1 MKYQKVFSILFI
13 IINLNAEIAFSE
25 IPPDSIEIDIVD
37 QNLQSTDMFS
47 TTSSPP
53 ASFKTIQLD
62 SKNYHTVSDIINS
75 DSSVSESYSAI
86 GYSDAI
92 AIRGISLNSQNNFF
106 RNGLPIL
113 TEAPVQLENKSRVEI
128 IKGTYGLFGGIS
140 SPGGLIN
147 YVTVK
152 PSTEQKT
159 IFKTEL
165 THKAQVGLLAETHH
179 AIDDENKHLIHVTL
193 SGTKLKPNLEHAE
206 GSKYLGSFGFLSK
219 INTTLEFSGDIE
231 FSHQSQPS
239 QPGQS
244 LLGSQ
249 LPPDI
254 EPDKN
259 LNQQSWSLPVEFNN
273 LIGSAQLKKSFTDST
288 QLIFSMLNQNILTN
302 DRLAF
307 PYGCTSEGNY
317 DRYCSDGTF
326 DLYDYRS
333 ENEKR
338 NNQVYKLAL
347 THQIVIAEAKNK
359 TNLSIQNRTVTERYN
374 KQAYNY
380 VGVGRIDNSIQL
392 QSDDT
397 LTTENTNKDS
407 TYNDVSILN
416 STQIDQFGFDIGLK
430 LEKIKKTTLKTDE
443 SQRTNIEQNFVLPW
457 TALSYHFSEYLTYI
471 SYSEGLESYVVPNKP
486 SYTLAGQNIPDAI
499 SRQHE
504 WGLRR
509 QKDNSSLNLAIFKIT
524 RPSIEDSAPNFRI
537 DGQQLYTGFEI
548 EFEQQFKDFKTQ
560 FSGLALET
568 KKERGELNTLTNGKS
583 LINVPQQ
590 RLKMEVD
597 YKFRALRGLSLNT
610 SFQFSGERF
619 VTADNNLKIPSWTTV
634 NIGSTYEWSK
644 YQSLQFKIE
653 NLADKKYRKESPTQF
668 GHIYLF
674 PGESRKFVLNY
685 TTTIK

>member
-1 MKYQKVFSILFI
+1 MKYQKVFSLLFI
-13 IINLNAEIAFSE
+13 IINLYAEIAFSE
-25 IPPDSIEIDIVD
+25 IAPESIEIDIVD
-37 QNLQSTDMFS
+37 QNLQSTDLFS

-62 SKNYHTVSDIINS
+62 SKNYHTVSDVIQS
-75 DSSVSESYSAI
+75 DASVSESYSAI

-92 AIRGISLNSQNNFF
+92 AIRGIPLNSQNNFF
-106 RNGLPIL
+106 RDGLPVM

-128 IKGTYGLFGGIS
+128 IKGTYGLFGGLS

-152 PSTEQKT
+152 PSVEQKT
-159 IFKTEL
+159 VFKTEL
-165 THKAQVGLLAETHH
+165 TQKAQVGFLAETHH
-179 AIDDENKHLIHVTL
+179 AIDDQNNHLFHVIL
-193 SGTKLKPNLEHAE
+193 SGTKLQPNLEHAQ
-206 GSKYLGSFGFLSK
+206 GSKYLGTFGFSSK
-219 INTTLEFSGDIE
+219 INTTLEFSADIE

-244 LLGSQ
+244 LLGSR
-249 LPPDI
+249 LPSEI

-273 LIGSAQLKKSFTDST
+273 LIGSAQFKKSFTEST
-288 QLIFSMLNQNILTN
+288 QIIFSMLHQNILTN

-307 PYGCTSEGNY
+307 PYGCTSEGNF

-347 THQIVIAEAKNK
+347 NHQFIFAQAKNK
-359 TNLSIQNRTVTERYN
+359 TNLSIQNRTVTERFN

-380 VGVGRIDNSIQL
+380 VGVGHIDNSVQL

-407 TYNDVSILN
+407 TYNDATLLN
-416 STQIDQFGFDIGLK
+416 STQIGQFGFDLGLK
-430 LEKIKKTTLKTDE
+430 FEQIKKTTVKTDTT
-443 SQRTNIEQNFVLPW
+443 QKTDIDQNFFLPW

-471 SYSEGLESYVVPNKP
+471 SYSEGLESYVIPNRS
-486 SYTLAGQNIPDAI
+486 SYTFAGQNIPDAI
-499 SRQHE
+499 SRQYE

-509 QKDNSSLNLAIFKIT
+509 QKDNSSFNLAVFKIT

-537 DGQQLYTGFEI
+537 DGQQLYTGLEI
-548 EFEQQFKDFKTQ
+548 EFEQQFNDFKTQ
-560 FSGLALET
+560 FSGLVLEP

-583 LINVPQQ
+583 LINVPEQ
-590 RLKMEVD
+590 RLKID
-597 YKFRALRGLSLNT
+597 AGYKLRSLPGLSLNT
-610 SFQFSGERF
+610 SFQFSGARF
-619 VTADNNLKIPSWTTV
+619 VTVDNNLKIPSWTTINV
-634 NIGSTYEWSK
+634 GSTYEWSK

-653 NLADKKYRKESPTQF
+653 NLTDHKYWKESPTQF

-674 PGESRKFVLNY
+674 PGESRKLVLNY